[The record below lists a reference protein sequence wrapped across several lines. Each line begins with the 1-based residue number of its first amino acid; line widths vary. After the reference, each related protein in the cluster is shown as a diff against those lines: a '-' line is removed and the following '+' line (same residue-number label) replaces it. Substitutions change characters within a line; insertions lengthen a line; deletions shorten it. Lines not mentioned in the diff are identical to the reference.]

1 MLQMQPRS
9 GRKSTAKY
17 PDLGGG
23 EGYLWA
29 SIPYQEQGSSQPH
42 FQEWVCQIGA
52 LGTHKWDNSV
62 RC

>member
-23 EGYLWA
+23 ETYLWA
-29 SIPYQEQGSSQPH
+29 FHSLS
-42 FQEWVCQIGA
+42 
-52 LGTHKWDNSV
+52 GTGVISASFPRMGPSDWRTRDP
-62 RC
+62 